1 MTSIYD
7 KLSKERKELQEK
19 DLAPSHWSTGA
30 YQLFK
35 EKYQY
40 QADNPREQY
49 VRIARTLAAHTKEP
63 GKYQDIFFDLMWK
76 GWLSPSTPVL
86 ANTGTTRGL
95 PVSCAGDYVGDD
107 LSEIYKAKHETAM
120 LTKMGF
126 GTASYLGD
134 IRPRGSNIGTGG
146 KSSGVLPIIKGFHG
160 DMDYVVQG
168 TARRGS
174 WAGYLP
180 IDHGDFDEVNEYLRH
195 HPDGN
200 NIGWN
205 ISKDF
210 LEKLSS
216 GDKEANR
223 RYGEVMKTKMITG

>member
-1 MTSIYD
+1 M
-7 KLSKERKELQEK
+7 E
-19 DLAPSHWSTGA
+19 
-30 YQLFK
+30 
-35 EKYQY
+35 
-40 QADNPREQY
+40 
-49 VRIARTLAAHTKEP
+49 
-63 GKYQDIFFDLMWK
+63 
-76 GWLSPSTPVL
+76 
-86 ANTGTTRGL
+86 
-95 PVSCAGDYVGDD
+95 
-107 LSEIYKAKHETAM
+107 
-120 LTKMGF
+120 
-126 GTASYLGD
+126 
-134 IRPRGSNIGTGG
+134 
-146 KSSGVLPIIKGFHG
+146 
-160 DMDYVVQG
+160 YVVQG

-223 RYGEVMKTKMITG
+223 RYGEVMKTKMITGKGYFWFNDKVNDLNPQWYKDQGLSVKSSQLCSEIALHSDEEHTFTCVLSSMNLMFYNEWKDTDAVFNATIFLDAVCQEFIERAKNIEGL